1 MKEVDMK
8 IGPFDQQITF
18 LQAQNLALTRQFYSK
33 TLDLPLVRDQDACLI
48 FGVAEN
54 AYLGFCRHIEPMEPG
69 RRVILTLVTDDVDG
83 WYLRLISRGA
93 DLVSQPESNPKFNIY
108 HFFLKDPNGYWV
120 EIQRF
125 DQPL

>member
-1 MKEVDMK
+1 MKQ
-8 IGPFDQQITF
+8 GPFDQQITF
-18 LQAQNLALTRQFYSK
+18 LQAQNLDITRKFY
-33 TLDLPLVRDQDACLI
+33 TDLLNLPLVRDQEACLI

-54 AYLGFCRHIEPMEPG
+54 AYLGFCRHIEPIPPG

-83 WYLRLISRGA
+83 WYQRLKSRGA
-93 DLVSQPESNPKFNIY
+93 DLVSQPKANAKFEIY
-108 HFFLKDPNGYWV
+108 HFFLKDPDGYWI

>member
-1 MKEVDMK
+1 MRDN
-8 IGPFDQQITF
+8 PFDQQITF
-18 LQAQNLALTRQFYSK
+18 LQSQNLDLTLQFY
-33 TLDLPLVRDQDACLI
+33 TEVLGLPLVRDQEACLI

-54 AYLGFCRHIEPMEPG
+54 AYLGFCRHIEPIPPG

-83 WYLRLISRGA
+83 CYQRLKSRRA
-93 DLVSQPESNPKFNIY
+93 DLVSQPESNAKFEIY
-108 HFFLKDPNGYWV
+108 HFFLKDPDGYWV

>member
-1 MKEVDMK
+1 MRDN
-8 IGPFDQQITF
+8 PFDQQITF
-18 LQAQNLALTRQFYSK
+18 LHSQNLDLTLQFY
-33 TLDLPLVRDQDACLI
+33 TEVLGLPLVRDQEACLI

-54 AYLGFCRHIEPMEPG
+54 AYLGFCRHIEPIPPG

-83 WYLRLISRGA
+83 WYQRLKSRGA
-93 DLVSQPESNPKFNIY
+93 DLVSQPEANAKFEIY
-108 HFFLKDPNGYWV
+108 HFFLKDPDGYWI

>member
-1 MKEVDMK
+1 MKPS
-8 IGPFDQQITF
+8 PFDQQITF
-18 LQAQNLALTRQFYSK
+18 LHTQDLGATRAFYAG
-33 TLDLPLVRDQDACLI
+33 TLDLPLVRDQGTCLI
-48 FGVAEN
+48 FAAAQN
-54 AYLGFCRHIEPMEPG
+54 AFLGFCEHIEPIQPG

-83 WYLRLISRGA
+83 WYQQLQSPGA
-93 DLVSQPESNPKFNIY
+93 ELVSEPKANAKFNIY